1 MKPCNQNGELSQILG
16 CFSTPFFVTPWVSR
30 GNGAYVMPL
39 ASSSVTFV
47 AISSRCPS
55 IVNLTH
61 KCISGAPEYFVH
73 FSLTYCSTN
82 IFLND
87 SIRHITQ
94 FTRFES
100 I

>member
-16 CFSTPFFVTPWVSR
+16 CFSTPFFVTPWISR

-61 KCISGAPEYFVH
+61 KCISGAPEYFVQPYMY
-73 FSLTYCSTN
+73 FLPCSF
-82 IFLND
+82 FLN
-87 SIRHITQ
+87 IL
-94 FTRFES
+94 
-100 I
+100 